1 MAEDLNYNLTQHP
14 ELILR
19 LSQFAMENVSIEIYW
34 LGSDA
39 RIYYA
44 NNQAC
49 KKLGYTKAE
58 LVQLSLND
66 LDPNYPISLWPE
78 HWQSLKQDKTQT
90 FETLHKC
97 KNGEIFPV
105 EVVANYVSFDG
116 YEFNVGFAKDI
127 SDRKLTELQLK
138 ESEFLWKFA
147 VEGVGDGVWD
157 WDFKTDTTKFSK
169 HWREIF
175 GFTDEDVIPSGEAL
189 RNFIHPEDLVHVSA
203 TMQAYLEGKIQ
214 NYSVESRM
222 KCKDGSYKWVL
233 GRGMVV
239 SRNAEGQPLRMI
251 GTTTDISKR
260 KNTENEIHR
269 LAFFDALTDLPNRRL
284 LNDRLTQAM
293 AYSKRTNCY
302 GALLFLDLDNFK
314 PLNDNYGHPLGDLLL
329 IEAANRLK
337 NCVRELDTVAR
348 FGGDEF
354 VVILNELS
362 ADKADSAVQSRT
374 IAEKICTSLSI
385 PYQLRSNA
393 NLQTALEIE
402 HQITVSMGVYVF
414 INQKDNQNDILRW
427 ADIAMYQAKKSGG
440 NKICFYESAIH
451 EGKTGLTADG
461 DFSI

>member
-1 MAEDLNYNLTQHP
+1 MVDDLNYNLTQHP

-39 RIYYA
+39 CIYYA

-49 KKLGYTKAE
+49 KKLGYTKEE
-58 LVQLSLND
+58 LIRLSLSD

-78 HWQSLKQDKTQT
+78 HWESLKQDKTQT

-97 KNGEIFPV
+97 KNGELFPV

-127 SDRKLTELQLK
+127 SDRRLAEVKLK

-147 VEGVGDGVWD
+147 VEGVGDGLWD
-157 WDFKTDTTKFSK
+157 WDVQQDTVKFSK
-169 HWREIF
+169 RWKEIF
-175 GFTDEDVIPSGEAL
+175 GFSDDDDIHSGEAL
-189 RNFIHPEDLVHVSA
+189 RHFIHADDRAYVNTE
-203 TMQAYLEGKIQ
+203 MQAYLEGRTQ
-214 NYSVESRM
+214 TYSVESRM
-222 KCKDGSYKWVL
+222 LCKDGSYKWVL

-251 GTTTDISKR
+251 GTSTDISMR
-260 KNTENEIHR
+260 KNAEEVIHR
-269 LAFFDALTDLPNRRL
+269 LAFFDVLTDLPNRRL
-284 LNDRLTQAM
+284 LDDRLTQAM
-293 AYSKRTNCY
+293 AYSKRSHCY

-314 PLNDNYGHPLGDLLL
+314 PLNDTYGHSYGDLLL

-337 NCVRELDTVAR
+337 KCVREMDTVAR

-362 ADKADSAVQSRT
+362 ADKADSVEQSRS
-374 IAEKICTSLSI
+374 IAEKICGTLSI
-385 PYQLRSNA
+385 PYHLRSSSD
-393 NLQTALEIE
+393 LQSAVSVE
-402 HQITVSMGVYVF
+402 HQISVSMGVYVF
-414 INQKDNQNDILRW
+414 INHLDKQDDILRW
-427 ADIAMYQAKKSGG
+427 ADIAMYQAKKSGR
-440 NKICFYESAIH
+440 NKICFYESAFH
-451 EGKTGLTADG
+451 EGKQD
-461 DFSI
+461 